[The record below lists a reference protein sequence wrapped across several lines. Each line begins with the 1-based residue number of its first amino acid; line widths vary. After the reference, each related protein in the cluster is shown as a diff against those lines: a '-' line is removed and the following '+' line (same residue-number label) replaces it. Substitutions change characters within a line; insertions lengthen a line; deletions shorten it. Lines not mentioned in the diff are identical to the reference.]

1 MKKVGLCTIAFS
13 EKPLEEVLNLANE
26 VGFDGVEIW
35 GKEPHMGEVFDEERV
50 QKVKKMVD
58 ERNLSVSMFG
68 SYLYLGVEG
77 EISKTDSILK
87 IAEGLG
93 TSIVRVWASNKGS
106 PEATEVDWKN
116 CLRDLEKACRKA
128 EKMGITLAIEM
139 HTKTLAD
146 RGETTRRLI
155 EKVSLPNLK
164 VNFQY
169 GLEDNLWERLDAVIP
184 WVVNVHAQNFKKVST
199 NGSVKREISLISEGV
214 IDYSLL
220 FLRLKK
226 AGFDGYF
233 EVEFVAGN
241 SYKEKILSL
250 KKDYKFLRS
259 L

>member
-1 MKKVGLCTIAFS
+1 MKKAGLCTIAFS
-13 EKPLEEVLNLANE
+13 EKLLEEVLNLAKE

-68 SYLYLGVEG
+68 SYLHLGVEG
-77 EISKTDSILK
+77 EVSKTDSILK
-87 IAEGLG
+87 IAQGLG

-106 PEATEVDWKN
+106 HEATEGDWEN
-116 CLRDLEKACRKA
+116 CIRDLEKACGKA

-164 VNFQY
+164 VNFQP
-169 GLEDNLWERLDAVIP
+169 GLEDNIWERLNAVIL
-184 WVVNVHAQNFKKVST
+184 
-199 NGSVKREISLISEGV
+199 G
-214 IDYSLL
+214 
-220 FLRLKK
+220 
-226 AGFDGYF
+226 
-233 EVEFVAGN
+233 
-241 SYKEKILSL
+241 
-250 KKDYKFLRS
+250 
-259 L
+259 